1 MINSGNSTKSLVQT
15 TTISRPD
22 RGMWAETAARRP
34 TALRYTYSL
43 GLFDLVQWKAI
54 QLGGADPAEAV
65 RGSPWFQ
72 FPTPPQTYDIVEPA
86 ATTIV
91 PTQGGGKFVE
101 SQGSII
107 KDLRL
112 TGTVGLRPSPV
123 MAEILPGLAEAT
135 GVELT
140 VPSSLQTALWNDPY
154 TGLHKKEITGF
165 DDITFLRNLFR
176 GYWDL
181 KRDPEYARRTVM
193 VWIYAKDSEIYIV
206 EPMNFSTTK
215 DRSSP
220 LSYTYNIAL
229 RTLYR
234 FDHTIERYKDPVK
247 WWQAPGSI
255 LKGIEQASRDL
266 SRAINQINAAVN
278 FVVNLP
284 FQVVGRITNAVSRV
298 LGACTA
304 IKNTFTDI
312 GDGVPYRQLV
322 NDLKQQGI
330 QLRQLCAAQEN
341 SNALGIAPGS
351 IGKNTY
357 GLNNTT
363 PVDPYFAMDP
373 ATAKL
378 VFRNTAIRAA
388 TTIIKAANRLLSYD
402 VLFEDHKQTLVEDYK
417 AAYSKEGTQFSAGSL
432 LHPMNISMPTAAYEA
447 VVELGETVR
456 ALAKRLMGDESYWKM
471 IVILNNLK
479 APYISLTASDGVLA
493 YGSKILIPKRGM
505 ESDSQK
511 TVMTAQN
518 TDEASEAQS
527 PILKKYGRDLRLS
540 DGSSGTDFADLEK
553 NQRGDLSTIE
563 GIPNVYQSMMIKLAT
578 EQGELALHPTF
589 GSAYPIGTKVSVY
602 QLQDFALNVRRTFL
616 QDPRIAS
623 IDALQTYSEGDIV
636 RVKAKLTLQSADA
649 QLPVEFTVRRA

>member
-1 MINSGNSTKSLVQT
+1 MAEGSKVTLVQG

-22 RGMWAETAARRP
+22 RGMWAATAARKP

-43 GLFDLVQWKAI
+43 GLFDLVKWKAI

-72 FPTPPQTYDIVEPA
+72 FPTPPQTYEISEPA

-112 TGTVGLRPSPV
+112 SGTVGLRPSPV
-123 MAEILPGLAEAT
+123 STNILPEGLANAT
-135 GVELT
+135 GLSIT
-140 VPSSLQTALWNDPY
+140 PPTILQQALWNDPY
-154 TGLHKKEITGF
+154 TGLPKKEITGF

-181 KRDPEYARRTVM
+181 KKDPEYARRTVM

-206 EPMNFSTTK
+206 EPMNFATTK

-220 LSYTYNIAL
+220 LSYSYNIAL

-234 FDHTIERYKDPVK
+234 FDHTIERLKDPVN
-247 WWQAPGSI
+247 WWQAPANL
-255 LKGIEQASRDL
+255 LKLVSQAAKDITT
-266 SRAINQINAAVN
+266 AINQINAAID

-284 FQVVGRITNAVSRV
+284 FQIVGSLTKLAYQVI
-298 LGACTA
+298 GACYA
-304 IKNTFTDI
+304 MKNTFTSI
-312 GDGVPYRQLV
+312 ESGVPYRRLL
-322 NDLKQQGI
+322 DDMKQQALQVRG
-330 QLRQLCAAQEN
+330 LCAVQEHAI
-341 SNALGIAPGS
+341 SSGIGRQ
-351 IGKNTY
+351 TY
-357 GLNNTT
+357 AINNTS
-363 PVDPYFAMDP
+363 PVDPYFAMSSS
-373 ATAKL
+373 TAHAMFKNSA
-378 VFRNTAIRAA
+378 VRAA
-388 TTIIKAANRLLSYD
+388 TVLVRSANRLLSLD
-402 VLFEDHKQTLVEDYK
+402 ALFEDHKQTIVEDRKSIYNK
-417 AAYSKEGTQFSAGSL
+417 AGVQFSAGSP
-432 LHPMNISMPTAAYEA
+432 LHPGNISMPTSAYEE
-447 VVELGETVR
+447 VIEVGETIR
-456 ALAKRLMGDESYWKM
+456 SLSKRLMGDESYWKM

-479 APYISLTASDGVLA
+479 APYIALTASDGVLA
-493 YGSKILIPKRGM
+493 YNGKILIPKRGT
-505 ESDSQK
+505 ESDSQT
-511 TVMTAQN
+511 TVMAVQN
-518 TDEASEAQS
+518 PDETSEAQS
-527 PILKKYGRDLRLS
+527 PIIKTYGRDLRLS

-563 GIPNVYQSMMIKLAT
+563 GVPNVYQSMMIKMAT

-589 GSAYPIGTKVSVY
+589 GSAFPIGTKVSVY

-623 IDALQTYSEGDIV
+623 IDALQTYAEGDIV
-636 RVKAKLTLQSADA
+636 RVKAKLTLKSTDA